1 MDHGSDIS
9 DCRNCLCLASRSA
22 SRAIT
27 VAYDRHLR
35 PHGLRA
41 TQFTLLTMLML
52 RGETPIGA
60 LAKSLGMDRTTLTRN
75 VALLET
81 KGWVRSQTNGS
92 DARSHVV
99 SVTGS
104 GAKMV
109 RSALPA
115 WRAAQNSVAD
125 AIGVTGVTAMHR
137 LARAEVS

>member
-9 DCRNCLCLASRSA
+9 ECQDCLCLASRAA

-27 VAYDRHLR
+27 AVFDRHLR
-35 PHGLRA
+35 PHGIRA

-52 RGETPIGA
+52 RGGTPIGV

-81 KGWVRSQTNGS
+81 KGWVQSRTGGS
-92 DARSHVV
+92 DARSHIV
-99 SVTGS
+99 SVMGS
-104 GAKMV
+104 GAKV
-109 RSALPA
+109 ARSALPA
-115 WRAAQNSVAD
+115 WRAAQNSVAG

-137 LARAEVS
+137 LARTEVS